1 MKYSFGSSTIES
13 VYLLFTKLCNLDLI
27 HTLLVV
33 SAIRERNTSK
43 YLKHFFCIST
53 VHFGGKGSNMT
64 ESMKSKEQYVD
75 DRTNN
80 DIVKD
85 QPKFEAVPH
94 A

>member
-1 MKYSFGSSTIES
+1 M
-13 VYLLFTKLCNLDLI
+13 KLCNLDLI

-43 YLKHFFCIST
+43 YLKHFFAYLQYT
-53 VHFGGKGSNMT
+53 FGGKGSNMT

>member
-1 MKYSFGSSTIES
+1 
-13 VYLLFTKLCNLDLI
+13 
-27 HTLLVV
+27 
-33 SAIRERNTSK
+33 
-43 YLKHFFCIST
+43 
-53 VHFGGKGSNMT
+53 MT

>member
-1 MKYSFGSSTIES
+1 
-13 VYLLFTKLCNLDLI
+13 
-27 HTLLVV
+27 
-33 SAIRERNTSK
+33 
-43 YLKHFFCIST
+43 
-53 VHFGGKGSNMT
+53 MT

-85 QPKFEAVPH
+85 QPKFEAVPY